1 MVEKTN
7 NTKKNKKEK
16 KQFGAEV
23 SRLLDIL
30 VHSVYPNKEVFLREL
45 ISNASDACD
54 KLRYQALTNDK
65 LVKSSSE
72 LKIHITVDTK
82 NNELVISD
90 NGIGMSRQEMIDN
103 LGTIAKSG
111 TKEFVDG
118 IKEEEKNI
126 SQVGQFG
133 IGFYSAFIV
142 ADTVKVISKNVDSND
157 SWVWI
162 SDGSGTFTI
171 EQNSFDTPTSN
182 GTSIFL
188 SLRDKMDEFLDISN
202 IKDIIRTHSDHI
214 SFPIEIAEF
223 KEGILG
229 EVESANTS
237 NAIWSK
243 SKSDVTKEEYL
254 ELYHSIAQSFDDPEM
269 TIHYKAEGRYEYDV
283 LLFLPSTKPFDLFDP
298 AKRSKLKL
306 YVKKVLISESTD
318 IIPSYFRFV
327 SGVID
332 CPDIPLTVSRDVLQ
346 DNSVVIAIKKAIR
359 NRLISTLSKL
369 SESDSVKYSDIWNNF
384 GAVIKEGLYEDYE
397 KRDDLLKLL
406 RFQSTQGTDL
416 RSLNQYVADMKE
428 NQTSI
433 FYITGELLNT
443 INANP
448 QLEGFKA
455 RGVEVLT
462 LTDPVDSFWTS
473 TVLGFEGKS
482 FKQVSQAQEELKLIP
497 IIENK
502 DEKVDKTSEDNK
514 NLSEAIPYLK
524 TILDLLV
531 TDVRLN
537 ESLVDSPV
545 CLSIADGGV
554 DKTLEKILME
564 RQGTEKALPVLEINP
579 NHSLIKQFSKKLSK
593 KKSKDLEVIARI
605 LYDYALI
612 MDGEKPSDISIF
624 GQNLQEILKRSM

>member
-1 MVEKTN
+1 MVEKISK
-7 NTKKNKKEK
+7 TKKNKKEK

-23 SRLLDIL
+23 TRLLDIL

-65 LVKSSSE
+65 LLKGSSE
-72 LKIHITVDTK
+72 LKIHITVDSK
-82 NNELVISD
+82 KNELVISD

-118 IKEEEKNI
+118 ISKEEKI
-126 SQVGQFG
+126 STQVGQFG
-133 IGFYSAFIV
+133 IGFYSSFIV
-142 ADTVKVISKNVDSND
+142 AEKVKVISKNVDSND

-171 EQNSFDTPTSN
+171 EQNSFDAPTNN

-188 SLRDKMDEFLDISN
+188 SLRDKMDEFLDVLN
-202 IKDIIRTHSDHI
+202 IKNIIRTHSDHI
-214 SFPIEIAEF
+214 PFPIEIAEF
-223 KEGILG
+223 KDGVLSDS
-229 EVESANTS
+229 ESANTS

-243 SKSDVTKEEYL
+243 SKSDVKKEEYL
-254 ELYHSIAQSFDDPEM
+254 ELYNSIAQSFDEPEM

-283 LLFLPSTKPFDLFDP
+283 LLFLPATKPFDLFDP

-306 YVKKVLISESTD
+306 YVKKILISENTD
-318 IIPSYFRFV
+318 IIPSYFRFI

-359 NRLISTLSKL
+359 NRLINTFSKL
-369 SESDSVKYSDIWNNF
+369 SKNNSEKYSEVWNNF

-406 RFQSTQGTDL
+406 RFQSTEGNDL
-416 RSLNQYVADMKE
+416 RSLDQYVTDMKE

-433 FYITGELLNT
+433 FYITGEILNT

-462 LTDPVDSFWTS
+462 LTDPVDSFWTN

-497 IIENK
+497 IIDDK
-502 DEKVDKTSEDNK
+502 DKKEDKSTEGNK
-514 NLSEAIPYLK
+514 NLSEAISYLK
-524 TILDLLV
+524 ANLV
-531 TDVRLN
+531 SLVIDVRFN

-564 RQGTEKALPVLEINP
+564 RQGAEKSLPILEINP
-579 NHSLIKQFSKKLSK
+579 NHSLIKQFSNKLSK
-593 KKSKDLEVIARI
+593 KKSKDLEIIARI

-612 MDGEKPSDISIF
+612 MDGEKPSDISVF
-624 GQNLQEILKRSM
+624 GQNLQELLKRSM

>member
-283 LLFLPSTKPFDLFDP
+283 LLFLPSSKPFDLFDP

-369 SESDSVKYSDIWNNF
+369 SESDSVKYSGIWNNF

>member
-369 SESDSVKYSDIWNNF
+369 AEDDSVKYSEVWNNF

>member
-1 MVEKTN
+1 MVKKTSN
-7 NTKKNKKEK
+7 IKKNKKEK

-54 KLRYQALTNDK
+54 KLRYQALTNDR
-65 LVKSSSE
+65 LVKSSSN
-72 LKIHITVDTK
+72 LKIHITVDSK

-111 TKEFVDG
+111 TKEFVEG

-142 ADTVKVISKNVDSND
+142 AEKVKVISKNVDSED

-171 EQNSFDTPTSN
+171 EQNSFETPTSN

-188 SLRDKMDEFLDISN
+188 SLRDGMDEFLNILN
-202 IKDIIRTHSDHI
+202 IKNIIRTHSDHI

-223 KEGILG
+223 KEGILS

-298 AKRSKLKL
+298 GKRSKLKL
-306 YVKKVLISESTD
+306 YVKKILISENTD

-369 SESDSVKYSDIWNNF
+369 AEDDSVKYSEVWNNF

-406 RFQSTQGTDL
+406 RFQSTHGADL
-416 RSLNQYVADMKE
+416 RSLNQYVADIKE

-433 FYITGELLNT
+433 FYITGEVLNT

-482 FKQVSQAQEELKLIP
+482 FKQVSQAQDELKLIP
-497 IIENK
+497 IIEEK
-502 DEKVDKTSEDNK
+502 DKKKDKSSEDNK

-524 TILDLLV
+524 TVLDILV
-531 TDVRLN
+531 ADVRLN

-564 RQGTEKALPVLEINP
+564 RQGTEKALPILEINP
-579 NHSLIKQFSKKLSK
+579 NHSLIKQFTDKLSK
-593 KKSKDLEVIARI
+593 KKSKDLEIIARI

-612 MDGEKPSDISIF
+612 MDGEKPSDISVF

>member
-1 MVEKTN
+1 MVKKTSN
-7 NTKKNKKEK
+7 IKKNKKEK

-54 KLRYQALTNDK
+54 KLRYQALTNDR
-65 LVKSSSE
+65 LVKSSSN
-72 LKIHITVDTK
+72 LKIHITVDSK

-142 ADTVKVISKNVDSND
+142 AEKVKVISKNVDSED

-171 EQNSFDTPTSN
+171 EQNSFETPTSN

-188 SLRDKMDEFLDISN
+188 SLRDGMDEFLNILN
-202 IKDIIRTHSDHI
+202 IKNIIRTHSDHI

-223 KEGILG
+223 KEGILS

-298 AKRSKLKL
+298 GKRSKLKL
-306 YVKKVLISESTD
+306 YVKKILISENTD

-369 SESDSVKYSDIWNNF
+369 AEDDSVKYSEVWNNF

-406 RFQSTQGTDL
+406 RFQSTHGADL
-416 RSLNQYVADMKE
+416 RSLNQYVADIKE

-433 FYITGELLNT
+433 FYITGEVLNT

-482 FKQVSQAQEELKLIP
+482 FKQVSQAQDELKLIP
-497 IIENK
+497 IIEEK
-502 DEKVDKTSEDNK
+502 DKKKDKSSEDNK

-524 TILDLLV
+524 TVLDILV
-531 TDVRLN
+531 ADVRLN

-564 RQGTEKALPVLEINP
+564 RQGTEKALPILEINP
-579 NHSLIKQFSKKLSK
+579 NHSLIKQFTDKLSK
-593 KKSKDLEVIARI
+593 KKSKDLEIIARI

-612 MDGEKPSDISIF
+612 MDGEKPSDISVF

>member
-369 SESDSVKYSDIWNNF
+369 SESDSVKYSGIWNNF

-482 FKQVSQAQEELKLIP
+482 FKQVSQAQKELKLIP

>member
-369 SESDSVKYSDIWNNF
+369 SESDSVKYSGIWNNF